1 MLLKTKTKIYSQSGT
16 AGRKE
21 QYILEENV
29 ISDADAKQYTAK
41 IYRTAH
47 NAIIRICRVAFLKL

>member
-1 MLLKTKTKIYSQSGT
+1 MLLKTKKKIYSQSGT

-21 QYILEENV
+21 QYIQEENL

-41 IYRTAH
+41 IYRTAD
-47 NAIIRICRVAFLKL
+47 NAIIRICRVAFL